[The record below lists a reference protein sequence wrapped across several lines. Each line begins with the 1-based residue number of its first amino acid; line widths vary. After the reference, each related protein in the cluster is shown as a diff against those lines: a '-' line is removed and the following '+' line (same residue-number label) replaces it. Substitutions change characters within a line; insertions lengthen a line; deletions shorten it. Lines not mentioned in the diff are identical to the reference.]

1 MRVQQETP
9 TEFEFYI
16 RDLDNLVLVENNT
29 EGVVIRATRNNF
41 SERRKSFF
49 IRQLAAEGYIPDIY
63 QWFSDPTDNAHGLT
77 WVVDY
82 SWLRIPETV
91 VRSARRF
98 MIRSL
103 VGSVILFVI
112 AMRLVFMYCTAP
124 VSPQATLKAG
134 TRSNAPLMPIAN
146 TEPVEPVIGA
156 VK

>member
-16 RDLDNLVLVENNT
+16 RDLDNLVLVENSP
-29 EGVVIRATRNNF
+29 EGVVIRAARNNF

-63 QWFSDPTDNAHGLT
+63 QWFSDPADNAHGLT

-82 SWLRIPETV
+82 SWLRIPEVV
-91 VRSARRF
+91 VRRARRF

-103 VGSVILFVI
+103 VGSVILFVV
-112 AMRLVFMYCTAP
+112 AMRLVFMYGTAP
-124 VSPQATLKAG
+124 SSPQATLNAG
-134 TRSNAPLMPIAN
+134 TRSNTPLLPVAKS
-146 TEPVEPVIGA
+146 EPVEPVIGV